1 MFLLRLFLKKLI
13 GTGTLT
19 IVDAGGTAHKFSGSR
34 PGPAVT
40 IRLHDRW
47 IPWWLFFNPT
57 VAGGEAYMEGRLTI
71 ENATLYDFLDLV
83 ARNMRDADYGSAKSI
98 STRLRRIVR
107 PLQQFNPIAR
117 SKRNVAHH
125 YDLSGALYDLFLD
138 KDRQYSC
145 AYFASGN
152 DSLEV
157 AQERKKRHI
166 AAKLLVGPG
175 QTVLDIGSGWGGLA
189 LYLAHQ
195 TGARVTGVTLS
206 EEQLK
211 ASLQRARE
219 SGDGERVEFHLRDYR
234 QQTGRFDRIV
244 SVGMF
249 EHVGVTHFHR
259 FFGKVKSLLAED
271 GVALLHTIGRTD
283 GPGVTDPWIR
293 KYIFPGGYIP
303 ALSEIVAAIEHAGL
317 VITDVEVLRLHY
329 AETLRHWRKRFLANR
344 TKVAALYDERFC
356 RMWEFYL
363 AGSEV
368 SFRYLNTVVFQI
380 QMACSLTAAPMTRD
394 YMTDHDRTQPGH
406 ATYEDTRRSA

>member
-1 MFLLRLFLKKLI
+1 MFLLGLFLKKLI
-13 GTGTLT
+13 KTGALTIIDASGVAHEFRGTL
-19 IVDAGGTAHKFSGSR
+19 

-40 IRLHDRW
+40 IHLHNRW
-47 IPWWLFFNPT
+47 LPWRLFFSPS
-57 VAGGEAYMEGRLTI
+57 VAAGEAYMDGTLTV
-71 ENATLYDFLDLV
+71 ENATLYDFVDLV
-83 ARNMRDADYGSAKSI
+83 ARNMQASDYGNARSVA
-98 STRLRRIVR
+98 TRLRRIIR
-107 PLQQFNPIAR
+107 PLQQFNPIGR

-145 AYFASGN
+145 AYFASHG
-152 DSLEV
+152 DSLEI

-166 AAKLLVGPG
+166 AGKLLLNPG
-175 QTVLDIGSGWGGLA
+175 HSVLDIGSGWGGLA
-189 LYLAHQ
+189 LYLARE

-211 ASLQRARE
+211 VSRQRAQE
-219 SGDGERVEFHLRDYR
+219 SHEGERVEFHLRDYR
-234 QQTGRFDRIV
+234 QQTGRFDRIA

-249 EHVGVTHFHR
+249 EHVGVTQFR
-259 FFGKVKSLLAED
+259 RYFRKVRELLADD

-283 GPGVTDPWIR
+283 GPGVTDAWIR

-303 ALSEIVAAIEHAGL
+303 ALSEIVAAIEHEGL
-317 VITDVEVLRLHY
+317 IITDIEILRLHY

-344 TKVAALYDERFC
+344 GKVAALYDERFC

-368 SFRYLNTVVFQI
+368 SFRYLDNVVFQI
-380 QMACSLTAAPMTRD
+380 QLARRLTAVPTSRD
-394 YMTDHDRTQPGH
+394 YMTDHDRRPAGEG
-406 ATYEDTRRSA
+406 TYEDKRRSA